1 MRNFIAL
8 LAVLLVGGCN
18 FAPQH
23 VRPESPSPE
32 LYPAAY
38 ATDTLDGTAAPSLGW
53 RDFVADPRLEVL
65 IETALEHNRNL
76 TIAVARID
84 EARGLYRIQGADRFP
99 SVVAA
104 ADASRT
110 GGGGDTE
117 TTDRFGVSVGIT
129 SFELDFWGRVRN
141 LSEAARAQ
149 FLATVQAQRAFR
161 LSLIGMVSSTYLAS
175 VEVGE
180 RLRLAE
186 ATVASRREG
195 FEIAG
200 TRLEAGITSALDYR
214 QAEALLMQAETEL
227 AGLRL
232 VDARTSNA
240 LAVLIGGPIPA
251 DLPAG
256 LPLEAQVDI
265 TPLEAGLPSSLL
277 TVRPDVIAAEEQLR
291 AARASIGA
299 ARAAFFPT
307 ISLTGLFGFASSELD
322 NLFGDDSQS
331 WSFGPQIV
339 MPLFT
344 GGKLKGNL
352 TVARAREHI
361 AVANY
366 ELTVQEAFREVAD
379 ALAGRKFLAEQV
391 AAQER
396 STRAQRQIS
405 ELAATRYAEGVASYL
420 EVLDAER
427 NLFAAEQALL
437 QLRRAEATNLIQL
450 YLALGGG
457 VITDQ

>member
-1 MRNFIAL
+1 MRKSVIISAAL
-8 LAVLLVGGCN
+8 LLGGCN

-23 VRPESPSPE
+23 VRPASPSPE
-32 LYPAAY
+32 LYPSAY
-38 ATDTLDGTAAPSLGW
+38 SADTAGRDAPHLSW
-53 RDFVADPRLEVL
+53 REFIVDPRLKAL
-65 IETALEHNRNL
+65 IAAALENNRDL
-76 TIAVARID
+76 RMAIARID
-84 EARGLYRIQGADRFP
+84 EARGLYRIQGADLFP
-99 SVVAA
+99 SVVAG

-110 GGGGDTE
+110 GGAAGTA
-117 TTDRFGVSVGIT
+117 TVDRFAVSVGVT
-129 SFELDFWGRVRN
+129 SYELDFWGRIRN

-149 FLATVQAQRAFR
+149 FLATVEAQRAFR
-161 LSLIGMVSSTYLAS
+161 LSLIGQVASTYLSLLEAR
-175 VEVGE
+175 E
-180 RLRLAE
+180 RIALAE
-186 ATVASRREG
+186 GTVATRREG
-195 FEIAG
+195 LEIAS

-232 VDARTSNA
+232 IEARANNA
-240 LAVLIGGPIPA
+240 LAVLVGGQLPDSLPPGLTLREQSELTPIA
-251 DLPAG
+251 
-256 LPLEAQVDI
+256 
-265 TPLEAGLPSSLL
+265 AGLPSSLL
-277 TVRPDVIAAEEQLR
+277 TVRPDIIAAEEQLR

-299 ARAAFFPT
+299 ARAAFFPS
-307 ISLTGLFGFASSELD
+307 ISLTGLFGFASNELD
-322 NLFGDDSQS
+322 GLFSEENRT

-366 ELTVQEAFREVAD
+366 ERTVQEAFREVAD
-379 ALAGRKFLAEQV
+379 ALAGRKYLADQV

-396 STRAQRQIS
+396 SLEAQRQIS
-405 ELAATRYAEGVASYL
+405 ELAATRYNEGVVGYL

-427 NLFAAEQALL
+427 NLFNAEQALL
-437 QLRRAEATNLIQL
+437 QFRRAEAENLIRL

-457 VITDQ
+457 VISE